1 MSIRVTCGEDIYEC
15 TKAVKGDNYITLYD
29 GDRAIVTF
37 AGISDFS
44 GYTIEG
50 GDWSDPEPT
59 SEEQLRADVDYI
71 MAMEGIQ

>member
-44 GYTIEG
+44 DYTIEG

-59 SEEQLRADVDYI
+59 GEEQLRADVDYI